1 MAEFRVGDVVKGAFC
16 SGKVVLVGD
25 HYVLIETLDYEGHDG
40 RLGWVRDSGFVPDQS
55 KLYWSIRKE
64 VAVLLA
70 STAFKGNIK

>member
-1 MAEFRVGDVVKGAFC
+1 MNKFKVGDVVRGAFY

-25 HYVLIETLDYEGHDG
+25 HSVLIETLDSHGHDG
-40 RLGWVRDSGFVPDQS
+40 CLGWVLDSGFVPDQS

>member
-1 MAEFRVGDVVKGAFC
+1 MVKFRVGDVVKGAFC

-25 HYVLIETLDYEGHDG
+25 HSVLIEALDYEGHDG

>member
-1 MAEFRVGDVVKGAFC
+1 MSKFKVGDVVRGAFC

-25 HYVLIETLDYEGHDG
+25 HDVLIETLDYKGHDG
-40 RLGWVRDSGFVPDQS
+40 RLGWVLYSGFVPDQS